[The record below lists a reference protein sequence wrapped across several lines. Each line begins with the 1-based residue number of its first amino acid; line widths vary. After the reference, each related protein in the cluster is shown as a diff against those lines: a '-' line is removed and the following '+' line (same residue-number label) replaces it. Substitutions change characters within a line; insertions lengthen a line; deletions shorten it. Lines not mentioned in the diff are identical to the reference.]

1 MVVRRTSNPPPQP
14 SHNPLAALLGIS
26 GVLTRSSTGGVFS
39 EALTSL
45 LAGTGLHSGV
55 VHEVTPAGLELVA
68 EEGVPPA
75 LRAHLGSIS
84 SAGSP
89 WFVAQNSVKRRR
101 LIVEEDALTM
111 FGGRVPEGV
120 LRSTGWL
127 AVASAPMVIG
137 RDILG
142 VMTIAAPGGDYLSP
156 TRLATLETIANMVA
170 LFLAQQRA
178 SAEGNVAPEAP
189 HSLSDIDQK
198 LTRLATLGAL
208 ALGFADDLRA
218 ISSQLA
224 SFIKS
229 QEDWLEKLR
238 IKHPGAAPVLRDLE
252 PLQEEAA
259 SALMLARLSGGRLL
273 AALDENA
280 LESVDVGTLV
290 YDVVGHAEPA
300 ARKRNVDV
308 LVSVQAGS
316 DPLVR
321 GKRSEIRQ
329 LIVGL
334 VNDAVDACG
343 REDKPDNPAAPPPQV
358 QMVAIA
364 VTREKSK
371 IRLVVEHSGRGTT
384 TEHRLTSRLRSSRF
398 QDTLGLLLGR
408 NITTKLGG
416 SLEVTRSDLGGTLV
430 TVTLPLAPAPPS
442 SKRNKGGPA
451 SSKRARG
458 AMPELEASPM
468 TKRDGWTAKPAVITG
483 NQAAPIRTPAPT
495 VSDTSPFSESDM
507 LASTE
512 RGSALAASMPAS
524 PRGQRGVVIT
534 EASDAGAPSAP
545 APPSTRRRSQS
556 GPASKRG
563 R

>member
-1 MVVRRTSNPPPQP
+1 MAVRRTSNPPQP
-14 SHNPLAALLGIS
+14 SNNPLTALLGLS
-26 GVLTRSSTGGVFS
+26 GLLTRSSTGGVFS

-55 VHEVTPAGLELVA
+55 VHEVTPTGLELVA
-68 EEGVPPA
+68 EEGLPPA
-75 LRAHLGSIS
+75 LRTHIGSIS
-84 SAGSP
+84 SAAPS
-89 WFVAQNSVKRRR
+89 WFVAQQAVKRRR
-101 LIVEEDALTM
+101 LILEEDALTM
-111 FGGRVPEGV
+111 FGARVPEAV

-127 AVASAPMVIG
+127 AVAAAPMAIG

-142 VMTIAAPGGDYLSP
+142 VITIAAPGGDYLSP
-156 TRLATLETIANMVA
+156 TRLATLETVANMVA
-170 LFLAQQRA
+170 LFLAHEKA
-178 SAEGNVAPEAP
+178 AAEGNGPP
-189 HSLSDIDQK
+189 DGPNSLSDIDEK

-218 ISSQLA
+218 ISSQLE

-229 QEDWLEKLR
+229 QEVWLEKLR
-238 IKHPGAAPVLRDLE
+238 VKHPGAAPVLRDLE

-259 SALMLARLSGGRLL
+259 SALMLARMSGGRLL

-280 LESVDVGTLV
+280 LETVDVGTVV
-290 YDVVGHAEPA
+290 YDVVGHAEPS
-300 ARKRNVDV
+300 ARKKNVDV

-316 DPLVR
+316 DPIVR

-329 LIVGL
+329 LILGL
-334 VNDAVDACG
+334 VNDAVEACG

-358 QMVAIA
+358 QMLSVA
-364 VTREKSK
+364 VSREKTK
-371 IRLVVEHSGRGTT
+371 VRLVVEHSARGSS
-384 TEHRLTSRLRSSRF
+384 TEHRLTSRIRSSRF
-398 QDTLGLLLGR
+398 QDTLGLLLAR

-458 AMPELEASPM
+458 GMAEVEASPM
-468 TKRDGWTAKPAVITG
+468 TKRDGWTAKPAAIAG
-483 NQAAPIRTPAPT
+483 NQTVPIRTPAPT
-495 VSDTSPFSESDM
+495 VTDASPFSESDM

-512 RGSALAASMPAS
+512 RGSALATS
-524 PRGQRGVVIT
+524 PRGQRDVVIT
-534 EASDAGAPSAP
+534 EASDSGAPSSRV
-545 APPSTRRRSQS
+545 PPSTRRRSQ
-556 GPASKRG
+556 GAPPSKRRG
-563 R
+563 